1 MYIIVLKKY
10 MKIFWLGEERVE
22 IDIVENDVTEEKE
35 PEQTIPDEQWQ
46 VALDVLENTN
56 EFIIVAPIAWVEL
69 DDIDLSLND
78 NILTIKGK
86 RNKSKEYFIDSTTVR
101 NTECFWGQFSRN
113 IILPESLSL
122 DKIKAYIENGI
133 LTVII
138 PRTHFSSQTIKIDKV
153 ESYN

>member
-1 MYIIVLKKY
+1 

-22 IDIVENDVTEEKE
+22 IDIEENNAVEEIVQNQKIPEEE
-35 PEQTIPDEQWQ
+35 WQ
-46 VALDVLENTN
+46 VALDVLENGN

-78 NILTIKGK
+78 NVLTIKGN
-86 RNKSKEYFIDSTTVR
+86 RNKSKEYFIDWTTVR
-101 NTECFWGQFSRN
+101 NTECFWGKFLRN

-133 LTVII
+133 LTIII

>member
-1 MYIIVLKKY
+1 ML
-10 MKIFWLGEERVE
+10 KIFGLGDERVE
-22 IDIVENDVTEEKE
+22 IDIEENEIIDDSNQEQVLEKE
-35 PEQTIPDEQWQ
+35 VWQ
-46 VALDVLENTN
+46 VALDVLENPR
-56 EFIIVAPIAWVEL
+56 EFIIVAPIAGVEL
-69 DDIDLSLND
+69 DDIDLSLNN
-78 NILTIKGK
+78 NILTVKGN
-86 RNKSKEYFIDSTTVR
+86 RNKSKEYYIEWTTVR
-101 NTECFWGQFSRN
+101 NSECFWGQFLRN

>member
-1 MYIIVLKKY
+1 ML
-10 MKIFWLGEERVE
+10 KIFGLGDERVE
-22 IDIVENDVTEEKE
+22 IDVEENTMISEEESTSEPELEKE
-35 PEQTIPDEQWQ
+35 VWQ
-46 VALDVLENTN
+46 VALDVLENPR

-78 NILTIKGK
+78 NILTIKGN
-86 RNKSKEYFIDSTTVR
+86 RNKSKEYFIEWTSVR
-101 NTECFWGQFSRN
+101 NTECFWGKFLRN